1 MEFHKEQLQ
10 KCCRVCGRRLKNFN
24 GKGRSFACTSNS
36 KLLLETFSID
46 VSQDHSDTH
55 PPEYCF
61 NCQGVI
67 RRKVAA
73 DKKGLPYNTHTTYN
87 LFLEEACMELDLH
100 LASISDGEES
110 DCALEHSTKIQI
122 TASGTMISCIFYGGS
137 V

>member
-1 MEFHKEQLQ
+1 MDNFSVCQFFIRHKNSQIYTQKCTRYFMEFHKEQLQ
-10 KCCRVCGRRLKNFN
+10 KCCRVCGRRLKTFN

-46 VSQDHSDTH
+46 VSQDYSDTH

-61 NCQGVI
+61 SCQGVI

-87 LFLEEACMELDLH
+87 LFQWYTHTEEVCEV
-100 LASISDGEES
+100 
-110 DCALEHSTKIQI
+110 K
-122 TASGTMISCIFYGGS
+122 
-137 V
+137 